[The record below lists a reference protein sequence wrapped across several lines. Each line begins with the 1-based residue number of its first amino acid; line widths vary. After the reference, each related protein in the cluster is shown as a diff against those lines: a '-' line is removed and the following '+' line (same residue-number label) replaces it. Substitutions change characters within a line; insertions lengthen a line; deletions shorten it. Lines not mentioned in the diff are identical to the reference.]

1 MKYINNK
8 KGSSSILVILTFMML
23 VIFSILVMMSSYSDY
38 KLAQKNASYTKEYY
52 ELSGEANKYWSE
64 VDSLISNISNNN
76 VNSILEELEKF
87 DTNTNIDIYENTLII
102 SKTFKNNKSK
112 ELLIKLEYLENSQ
125 FLNLLT
131 LKEVPKEFE
140 YENVD
145 FEDVEVYIEW

>member
-52 ELSGEANKYWSE
+52 ELSGEANEYWSE
-64 VDSLISNISNNN
+64 VDSLISNISSNNIN
-76 VNSILEELEKF
+76 LILEDLEKF
-87 DTNTNIDIYENTLII
+87 DTTTNIDIYENTLII
-102 SKTFKNNKSK
+102 SKTFKNNQSK

-125 FLNLLT
+125 FLNLLA

-145 FEDVEVYIEW
+145 FEDVEVYIE

>member
-145 FEDVEVYIEW
+145 FEDVEVYIE